1 MSKPD
6 PPAAPNPVDTAAAS
20 TSTNV
25 GTAITNAFLNNTNQ
39 ITPTGN
45 LTYNQTGNY
54 TWNDPYTGLNVNIPE
69 FTATQTLSP
78 QEQAIQD
85 QMQGAQFNLAGMANA
100 QSARLPGLLNQNVN
114 LGSAPAAGDPNAL
127 ASVPGQQTQLDT
139 SGLAGASNIQSNY
152 GSDFDLASVQKA
164 LMGQMQPQL
173 DVQKQQLQQQLAD
186 QGIKYGS
193 AAYNNAMMPFANQEN
208 NAWMQSITNA
218 TAQQAQAM
226 QTANAQAQFQN
237 AAQQQAFQQSATQGD
252 FTNSALQAQLNQAN
266 TVYGAQNQTRANWL
280 NEQYA
285 AQNQPINQIT
295 SLLAGTQ
302 VTNPN
307 FVTTPNNQIPTT
319 DVSGLINN
327 RFSQDMSVYQ
337 QQSQNYNS
345 LMGGI
350 FGMLGGVAKL
360 GMGMSDRREK
370 EDLDKI
376 ATVFAADNDGD
387 RHELPIYAYSFKR
400 DPTSQRH
407 IGPMAQDVEKFKPE
421 AVADIGGRKF
431 LDHGQVMGSI
441 LRAA

>member
-1 MSKPD
+1 MSKPE

-39 ITPTGN
+39 ITPNGSLN
-45 LTYNQTGNY
+45 YNQTGSYN
-54 TWNDPYTGLNVNIPE
+54 WQDPYTGMNVNIPT

-85 QMQGAQFNLAGMANA
+85 QMQGAQYNLAGMANA
-100 QSARLPGLLNQNVN
+100 QSGRLAQYLNSNIDLSN
-114 LGSAPAAGDPNAL
+114 APAAGDPNAL
-127 ASVPGQQTQLDT
+127 ASVPGPQTSLDT
-139 SGLAGASNIQSNY
+139 SGLANASNIQNTY

-186 QGIKYGS
+186 QGIKPGS
-193 AAYNNAMMPFANQEN
+193 AAYNNAMQPFGQQEN

-226 QTANAQAQFQN
+226 QTANAKATFGN

-252 FTNSALQAQLNQAN
+252 FTNSALAQQLAQQQA
-266 TVYGAQNQTRANWL
+266 VYSAQNTTQQNWL
-280 NEQYA
+280 QQQYA
-285 AQNQPINQIT
+285 ARNQPINEIT
-295 SLLAGTQ
+295 SLLSGTQ

-319 DVSGLINN
+319 DVGGLINS
-327 RFSQDMSVYQ
+327 RFSQDMQSYQ
-337 QQSQNYNS
+337 QQSQNYQA

-350 FGMLGGVAKL
+350 FGMLGGVAKM

-370 EDLDKI
+370 ENLDRI
-376 ATVFAADNDGD
+376 ATVFAADSGGD
-387 RHELPIYAYSFKR
+387 KHQLPIYAYNFKR
-400 DPTSQRH
+400 DPAKTRQV
-407 IGPMAQDVEKFKPE
+407 GPMAQDVEKITPE
-421 AVADIGGRKF
+421 AVANIGGRKF

>member
-39 ITPTGN
+39 ITPTGSLN
-45 LTYNQTGNY
+45 YNQTGSYN
-54 TWNDPYTGLNVNIPE
+54 WNDPYTGMQVNIPT

-85 QMQGAQFNLAGMANA
+85 QMQGAQYNLAGMANA
-100 QSARLPGLLNQNVN
+100 QSARLPGLLNQNVDLN
-114 LGSAPAAGDPNAL
+114 KAPAAGDPNAI
-127 ASVPGQQTQLDT
+127 ANVPGPQTSLNT
-139 SGLAGASNIQSNY
+139 SGEANASNITSDY

-173 DVQKQQLQQQLAD
+173 DVQKQKLQQQLAD

-193 AAYNNAMMPFANQEN
+193 AAYNNAMMPFGQQEN
-208 NAWMQSITNA
+208 QAWMGAITNA

-226 QTANAQAQFQN
+226 QTANARAQFQN
-237 AAQQQAFQQSATQGD
+237 SAQQQAFQQSATSGD
-252 FTNSALQAQLNQAN
+252 FTNQALAQQLAQQQQ
-266 TVYGAQNQTRANWL
+266 VVGAQNQARTNWL

-295 SLLAGTQ
+295 SLLSGTQ
-302 VTNPN
+302 VSNPN
-307 FVTTPNNQIPTT
+307 FVNTPNNQIPTT
-319 DVSGLINN
+319 DVAGLINN

-337 QQSQNYNS
+337 QQSQNYQS

-350 FGMLGGVAKL
+350 FGMIGGIAKM
-360 GMGMSDRREK
+360 GMMSDRREK
-370 EDLDKI
+370 ENIEKL
-376 ATVFAADNDGD
+376 ATVFAADDSGE
-387 RHELPIYAYSFKR
+387 RHELPIYTYSFKR
-400 DPTSQRH
+400 DPTSTTH
-407 IGPMAQDVEKFKPE
+407 TGPMAQDVEKITPA
-421 AVADIGGRKF
+421 AVSNVGGRKY
-431 LDHGQVMGSI
+431 LDHRQVMGSI